1 MADVFLAGPQEKAD
15 SSARALQRIALPR
28 DEIEPLLKSLRE
40 SLHGAQLEMVTGF
53 GPAAT
58 KIELHA
64 LKRYITQTRNAINT
78 LLVLMNRSRA
88 DLEPSAVARTALDG
102 VETQLTLEAHIQSV
116 KTGRGSVGSDVV
128 AIREVAR
135 GVREDFHE
143 FAYKSLEILDEISAL
158 LNDLS

>member
-1 MADVFLAGPQEKAD
+1 MADVFLARPQEKAD
-15 SSARALQRIALPR
+15 ESARALEHITLPR
-28 DEIEPLLKSLRE
+28 DAVEPHLNSLRE
-40 SLHGAQLEMVTGF
+40 SIHGAQLEMVTGF

-58 KIELHA
+58 KVELHA

-78 LLVLMNRSRA
+78 LLILVNRARA
-88 DLEPSAVARTALDG
+88 DMEPNAVARTALDG

-116 KTGRGSVGSDVV
+116 KTGPGSVGADVV

-143 FAYKSLEILDEISAL
+143 FASKALEILDEVSAS